1 MDKKIYEEVRQE
13 FAITSA
19 NEYFGIIKN
28 DLKNEVNQY
37 LLLINIMEELYDEAY
52 REGCLGCKDSIEDFL
67 DSQKFQLDRITNL

>member
-19 NEYFGIIKN
+19 NEYFGILKN

-52 REGCLGCKDSIEDFL
+52 REV
-67 DSQKFQLDRITNL
+67 TNSYK

>member
-1 MDKKIYEEVRQE
+1 MDKKIYEEVIQE

-52 REGCLGCKDSIEDFL
+52 REGYLGCKDSIEDFL